1 MMRIL
6 LIRHAEQASKVCN
19 ADVSLS
25 ETGRKQAE
33 ALAER
38 LLSYGIDAVYSS
50 PLRRAAETAGAA
62 AEKTGLPVFIR
73 TELSEMDFGE
83 LTGLPHAER
92 IERER
97 QYSEERNGA
106 LTDRPYPGGESYGE
120 VYERIRPVLAE
131 ITASGAECA
140 AVFSHL
146 EALRA
151 MVSGM
156 IGLPFGHA
164 KLILKGLRH
173 TAVTEMLYDAETGRY
188 YLKSIG

>member
-1 MMRIL
+1 MRIL
-6 LIRHAEQASKVCN
+6 LIRHAEQSSRVCN

-38 LLSYGIDAVYSS
+38 LAACEIDMICSS
-50 PLRRAAETAGAA
+50 PLLRAAETAAA
-62 AEKTGLPVFIR
+62 VSERTGISVLTMPA
-73 TELSEMDFGE
+73 LSEMDFGE

-97 QYSEERNGA
+97 QYGRERNGA

-120 VYERIRPVLAE
+120 VFARIRPALGE
-131 ITASGAECA
+131 ITSSGAECA
-140 AVFSHL
+140 AVVSHL

-156 IGLPFGHA
+156 IGLPFDHA
-164 KLILKGLRH
+164 KQVLKGLRH
-173 TAVTEMLYDAETGRY
+173 TAVIEMQYDEKTERY
-188 YLKSIG
+188 YLRTIS